1 MKERPDVIG
10 KSNHKDSNIN
20 EFLLPVFFPS
30 RFVFYIST
38 YFFQFELAM
47 IFRVRH
53 VGMYP
58 ISHPAQKVV
67 AVESRNE
74 ASIVFKKFVMA

>member
-10 KSNHKDSNIN
+10 RTNFKIVYIKDCFSSS
-20 EFLLPVFFPS
+20 LLDLYYIFPFNVFK
-30 RFVFYIST
+30 
-38 YFFQFELAM
+38 FEHAT

-58 ISHPAQKVV
+58 ILHPAQKVV
-67 AVESRNE
+67 EAESRNE